1 MCLISFSILVRSSV
15 VNSLERDKNPN
26 NKDYSGHACLQ
37 VTSNRASS
45 KMSPDQKT
53 ENILQHITMIMLQK
67 KQKKPSCS
75 APSPLTLLFTEH
87 KDNLAKLDDEQQECT
102 TKHLD
107 SPHTPCSPC
116 LLGILPSQPSKSPG
130 HSLYILSTYKGDV
143 INMTME
149 YEFSFTIYIF

>member
-1 MCLISFSILVRSSV
+1 MKGEGWRVKDVGYWFKNSIMCLISFSILVRSSV
-15 VNSLERDKNPN
+15 VNSLERDKTPN
-26 NKDYSGHACLQ
+26 NKVYSGHACLQ

-107 SPHTPCSPC
+107 SPHTPCSHLS
-116 LLGILPSQPSKSPG
+116 LLVTA
-130 HSLYILSTYKGDV
+130 STYSLPTRV
-143 INMTME
+143 M
-149 YEFSFTIYIF
+149 S